1 MYYMLMIT
9 IVITVV
15 KILVKVFCKLNRIT
29 LDI

>member
-9 IVITVV
+9 IIITVV
-15 KILVKVFCKLNRIT
+15 KILVTVFCKLNRIT